1 MSWLKPLI
9 DAGMTPMDVMIVGG
23 AIVLALLLVIVAF
36 AAGANQSKQRL
47 KRVTQLSQKADAAAG
62 RTSAVNVKRATADSS
77 IAALDYMIK
86 RWLPNPQKLRSR
98 LLRTGRRITLGQ
110 YLTFSLVLA
119 AIAAGALKLTFPIP
133 FFACLMAGIVIGLGI
148 PHLVVGVVGKQRQ
161 NKFNALF
168 PEGIDLIV
176 RGLKS
181 GLPASESIRVVG
193 QEINDPVGVEFREV
207 SDQIKFGKT
216 MTDALWTVAPRI
228 DTPEFRFFIIA
239 LSIQQETGGNLAET
253 LENLSMVLRKRKT
266 LKLKIKA
273 LSSEAKA
280 SAYIIGSLPFIMFG
294 ILLMMNYGYAST
306 LYTDPRGIML
316 VGCGLVSYAI
326 GIGTMAKMVRF
337 EI

>member
-1 MSWLKPLI
+1 MLQSLVNAGLTPL
-9 DAGMTPMDVMIVGG
+9 DVVIIGG

-47 KRVTQLSQKADAAAG
+47 KRVAQLSQKTEAG
-62 RTSAVNVKRATADSS
+62 VSRSAVNVKRATADSS
-77 IAALDYMIK
+77 IVALDYIIK
-86 RWLPNPQKLRSR
+86 RWLPNPQKLRAR
-98 LLRTGRRITLGQ
+98 LLRTGRRISLGQ
-110 YLTFSLVLA
+110 YLAFSLALA
-119 AIAAGALKLTFPIP
+119 VIAAGILKVAFPVP
-133 FFACLMAGIVIGLGI
+133 FIACLMAGIVIGLGV
-148 PHLVVGVVGKQRQ
+148 PHIAVGMLGKRRQ

-193 QEINDPVGVEFREV
+193 QEIGDPVGVEFREV

-216 MTDALWTVAPRI
+216 LTDALWTVAPRI
-228 DTPEFRFFIIA
+228 DTPEFRFFIISM
-239 LSIQQETGGNLAET
+239 SIQQETGGNLAET
-253 LENLSMVLRKRKT
+253 LENLSTVLRKRKT

-280 SAYIIGSLPFIMFG
+280 SAYIIGALPFIMFG

-306 LYTDPRGIML
+306 LYTDPRGIIL
-316 VGCGLVSYAI
+316 VGCGLTSYAI
-326 GIGTMAKMVRF
+326 GIGVMAKMVRF
-337 EI
+337 EV

>member
-1 MSWLKPLI
+1 MLQQLQQAGFTPL
-9 DAGMTPMDVMIVGG
+9 DVMIFGG
-23 AIVLALLLVIVAF
+23 AVVLALLLVVFAF
-36 AAGANQSKQRL
+36 ATGSNQSKQRL
-47 KRVTQLSQKADAAAG
+47 KRVTQMAQKVDAGPG
-62 RTSAVNVKRATADSS
+62 RSAVNVKRATADSS
-77 IAALDYMIK
+77 IVAIDYLIK

-98 LLRTGRRITLGQ
+98 LLRTGHRITLGQ
-110 YLTFSLVLA
+110 YLTFALVLA
-119 AIAAGALKLTFPIP
+119 AVAAGVLKLFVGLP
-133 FFACLMAGIVIGLGI
+133 FIACILIGIVIGLGI
-148 PHLVVGVVGKQRQ
+148 PHFVTGFLGKRRQ

-168 PEGIDLIV
+168 PEAIDLIV

-216 MTDALWTVAPRI
+216 VTEALWSVAPRI
-228 DTPEFRFFIIA
+228 DTPEFRFFIIS

-253 LENLSMVLRKRKT
+253 LENLANVLRRRKT

-306 LYTDPRGIML
+306 LYTDPRGIIL
-316 VGCGLVSYAI
+316 VGRGLMSYAV

-337 EI
+337 DI

>member
-1 MSWLKPLI
+1 MLQQLQEAGITPQDILI
-9 DAGMTPMDVMIVGG
+9 FGG
-23 AIVLALLLVIVAF
+23 AIVLALVLVILAF
-36 AAGANQSKQRL
+36 ATGANQSKQRL
-47 KRVTQLSQKADAAAG
+47 KRVTQMAQKNDAPG
-62 RTSAVNVKRATADSS
+62 GKISAVSVKRATADSS
-77 IAALDYMIK
+77 IAAIDYLIK
-86 RWLPNPQKLRSR
+86 RWLPNPQKMRGR
-98 LLRTGRRITLGQ
+98 LLRTGRQISLGQ
-110 YLTFSLVLA
+110 YLTFCGVLA
-119 AIAAGALKLTFPIP
+119 ILAAGGLKVMVAIP
-133 FFACLMAGIVIGLGI
+133 FVACLLVGVVVGVGI
-148 PHLVVGVVGKQRQ
+148 PHLVIGIMGGRRR

-193 QEINDPVGVEFREV
+193 QEISDPVGVEFREV

-216 MTDALWTVAPRI
+216 MTDALWAVAPRI
-228 DTPEFRFFIIA
+228 DTAEFRFFIIA

-253 LENLSMVLRKRKT
+253 LENLSTVLRKRKT

-280 SAYIIGSLPFIMFG
+280 SAYIIGALPFLMFG

-306 LYTDPRGIML
+306 LYTDPRGIIL
-316 VGCGLVSYAI
+316 VGCGLISYAL

-337 EI
+337 DI

>member
-1 MSWLKPLI
+1 MLQQLQQ
-9 DAGMTPMDVMIVGG
+9 AGVTAQDVMIFGG
-23 AIVLALLLVIVAF
+23 AVVLALVLVILAF
-36 AAGANQSKQRL
+36 STGANQSKQRL
-47 KRVTQLSQKADAAAG
+47 KRVAQLAQKAETGSVKA
-62 RTSAVNVKRATADSS
+62 SAVNVKRATADSS
-77 IAALDYMIK
+77 IAAVDYIIK
-86 RWLPNPQKLRSR
+86 RWLPNPQKMRGR
-98 LLRTGRRITLGQ
+98 LLRTGRQITLGQ
-110 YLTFSLVLA
+110 YLTFCFVLAVLA
-119 AIAAGALKLTFPIP
+119 ATALKLLLPIP
-133 FFACLMAGIVIGLGI
+133 FIACLMVGVVVGVGI
-148 PHLVVGVVGKQRQ
+148 PHLVIGIMGGRRR

-181 GLPASESIRVVG
+181 GLPVSESIRVVG
-193 QEINDPVGVEFREV
+193 QEISDPVGVEFREI

-216 MTDALWTVAPRI
+216 LTDAMWSVAPRI

-253 LENLSMVLRKRKT
+253 LENLSVVLRKRKT

-280 SAYIIGSLPFIMFG
+280 SAYIIGSLPFLMFG

-306 LYTDPRGIML
+306 LYTDPRGIIL
-316 VGCGLVSYAI
+316 VGCGLISYAL

-337 EI
+337 DV